1 MTLRNRLKR
10 LEQNSPSEKS
20 EEDPLITLILA
31 AERTSEQIANAV
43 ISYRKFGSRI
53 GLLALVIAS
62 LSPDPQRVCQ

>member
-62 LSPDPQRVCQ
+62 LSPDHQRVSQ